1 MQMLKLHKVVSS
13 GIILLDITLS
23 SKATDTSKRCI
34 VSKQFIFHNLGLFYL
49 KAYLR
54 FFYAKFQHFFP
65 TGLASISLLSVT
77 PFEAFQL
84 FLSDMN
90 GGVSLQTSV
99 TFKRFE
105 LECWDWSQIKDF
117 LKEIT
122 SGLREKRIFCCIH
135 NVFV

>member
-1 MQMLKLHKVVSS
+1 MPTEEISLTTTAISS
-13 GIILLDITLS
+13 TLS

-34 VSKQFIFHNLGLFYL
+34 VSKRFIFQISDFFYL
-49 KAYLR
+49 KAYLLR
-54 FFYAKFQHFFP
+54 FFLAKFPHFFS
-65 TGLASISLLSVT
+65 TGLASTSFLSLTS
-77 PFEAFQL
+77 FEAFQL
-84 FLSDMN
+84 YLSDMK

-122 SGLREKRIFCCIH
+122 PDL
-135 NVFV
+135 